1 MVSFEGDWWWQLITC
16 KISRQ
21 RVRIYIRSNTCYPG
35 GRVMPTRSRTL
46 KRDMN
51 NHFDTTFDIRS
62 ALKKLWTRISNVT
75 AATVTLILSSASYP
89 SAFLFGNFPHGSYS
103 QNSCQRRFRTSFTT
117 LRLSHSR
124 SDARERITQAIRPS
138 SLLKGPSRRVW
149 FRISSSRVLVN
160 PSS

>member
-1 MVSFEGDWWWQLITC
+1 
-16 KISRQ
+16 
-21 RVRIYIRSNTCYPG
+21 
-35 GRVMPTRSRTL
+35 MPTRSRTL
-46 KRDMN
+46 TWKRDIN

-75 AATVTLILSSASYP
+75 AATMTLILSSASYP

-138 SLLKGPSRRVW
+138 SFLKGPSRRLVPHIKFARPRESLLLRARTSISFQRSL
-149 FRISSSRVLVN
+149 FRRRPWNFPDYRV
-160 PSS
+160 PGMS